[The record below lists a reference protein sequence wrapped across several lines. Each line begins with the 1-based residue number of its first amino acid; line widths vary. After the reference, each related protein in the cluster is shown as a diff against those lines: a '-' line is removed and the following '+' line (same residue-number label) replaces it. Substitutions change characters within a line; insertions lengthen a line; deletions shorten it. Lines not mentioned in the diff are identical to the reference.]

1 MSLLFPP
8 STSRLKFRNWQDLD
22 IEIFV
27 SMNMNAAVMEF
38 FPSVY
43 SRDETIKSI
52 DRIKRSFDIN
62 GFGLYA
68 LEKIEDSSFIGFTGF
83 SIPRFESF
91 FTPCVEI
98 GWRLSFADW
107 NQGFATEAAKACI
120 DFGFSRLAFNVI
132 HSFTSVLNVKS
143 MHIMKKI
150 GMHFA
155 GTFDHPLIAD
165 GNKLKPHVIYRLDKE
180 NYSGYQSTFF

>member
-1 MSLLFPP
+1 MFPP
-8 STSRLKFRNWQDLD
+8 PTSRLKFRHWQESD
-22 IEIFV
+22 IEVFV
-27 SMNMNAAVMEF
+27 SMNMNEAVMEF

-52 DRIKRSFDIN
+52 DRITSSFEIN

-98 GWRLSFADW
+98 GWRLSFANW
-107 NQGFATEAAKACI
+107 NQGFATEAATACI
-120 DFGFSRLAFNVI
+120 DFGFSTLAFNVI

-150 GMHFA
+150 GMNFA

-165 GNKLKPHVIYRLDKE
+165 GNELKPHVIYRLDKE
-180 NYSGYQSTFF
+180 SYSGNHSTFF

>member
-1 MSLLFPP
+1 
-8 STSRLKFRNWQDLD
+8 
-22 IEIFV
+22 
-27 SMNMNAAVMEF
+27 MNMNAAVIEF

-52 DRIKRSFDIN
+52 DRIKSSFDIN
-62 GFGLYA
+62 GFSLYT

-83 SIPRFESF
+83 SLPRFESF

-98 GWRLSFADW
+98 GWRLNFANW

-120 DFGFSRLAFNVI
+120 DFGFSTLEFNII
-132 HSFTSVLNVKS
+132 HSFTSVLNIKS

-165 GNKLKPHVIYRLDKE
+165 GNKLKPHVIYKLDRE
-180 NYSGYQSTFF
+180 NYSGHELPDSLKDQIHTY